1 MTEYFLRLE
10 PAEQAVPL
18 SPETIAQELN
28 ARGLE
33 PRSAMRTDRGWFVQA
48 RTTGGT
54 SPGAPP
60 FPAAWKIAEEHP
72 VLDQISWPGAGGLRA
87 VGEIFTF
94 ALLLWPAVVGLFL
107 LADEGWQLA
116 LKVALIVWLG
126 TMHLVAYRQE
136 RGAFF
141 GNSMLM
147 LSGCVAAFWWT
158 HPGPWMYAWL
168 AVVLIGIYA
177 AVRGVLRHRVVP
189 GVVARESVS
198 TEGNG

>member
-10 PAEQAVPL
+10 PAEQAAPL
-18 SPETIAQELN
+18 SPETIEQELR

-33 PRSAMRTDRGWFVQA
+33 PRAAMRTDRGWLVQA
-48 RTTGGT
+48 R
-54 SPGAPP
+54 SDDGAPGKALQL
-60 FPAAWKIAEEHP
+60 PAGWGVVEEHP
-72 VLDQISWPGAGGLRA
+72 VLEQISWPGAGGLRA

-94 ALLLWPAVVGLFL
+94 ALLLWPAVVGLFV

-116 LKVALIVWLG
+116 LKVVLIVWLG
-126 TMHLVAYRQE
+126 MMHLVAYRQE

-147 LSGCVAAFWWT
+147 LSACVAAFWWT

-168 AVVLIGIYA
+168 VVVLIGVYA
-177 AVRGVLRHRVVP
+177 AVRGVLRHRTLH
-189 GVVARESVS
+189 GETTRETAVS
-198 TEGNG
+198 EGSG